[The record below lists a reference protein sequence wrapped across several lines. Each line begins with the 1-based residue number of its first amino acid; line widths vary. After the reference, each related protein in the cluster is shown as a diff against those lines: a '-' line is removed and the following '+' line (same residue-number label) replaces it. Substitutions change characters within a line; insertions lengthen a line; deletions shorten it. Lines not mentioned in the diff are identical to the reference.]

1 MARLPWHGPLFPVA
15 GLLAERYAKALE
27 QARGLDCPLDRFS
40 VDRMGWSPQLA
51 ALFGEDYLGADA
63 LRSAIVLSPEQ
74 AEAPPL
80 RRRFSYEAALIELI
94 YLEAKP
100 TLLHLIASEAA
111 LVELDGG
118 LTFCRVPSD
127 LLGITSAL
135 ARIDTPSGTLD
146 STRDLLDL
154 ALDLGERSRLLDDG
168 YIDQMLALVAK
179 VGDPR
184 RRTLPPDLHLPVGSL
199 WADLVGA
206 GPAYVLRPERAQ
218 PIVIAAR
225 PDPGLDPARSTV
237 LALDDPA
244 VIGVLLGAG
253 FLHYRQTLDQARR
266 RLGEL
271 EIDALL
277 GCGEQPDADL
287 NRRRRQIVNSPAV
300 RQALPPL
307 YWELDGV
314 HKRLSNGGPLEPEQL
329 SLEARWALALP
340 TRDAD
345 VMGHLM
351 ARFIR
356 YDYRLLAQHLR
367 RDVQFQWSG
376 YSEAKQRYL
385 ERMFPYI
392 KQGFVQAPEAAAATE
407 QPDEAS
413 QTAPQQEAGDPA

>member
-15 GLLAERYAKALE
+15 GLLAERYAQALQ

-51 ALFGEDYLGADA
+51 ALFGEDYLGAEA
-63 LRSAIVLSPEQ
+63 LRSAIILSPEQ
-74 AEAPPL
+74 GEAPPL

-94 YLEAKP
+94 YIEAKP
-100 TLLHLIASEAA
+100 TLLHLIAGEAV

-118 LTFCRVPSD
+118 LTFCNVPSD
-127 LLGITSAL
+127 LLGITTAL

-154 ALDLGERSRLLDDG
+154 ALELGERSRLLDDG

-199 WADLVGA
+199 WGDLVGA

-225 PDPGLDPARSTV
+225 PDPALDPARTTV

-244 VIGVLLGAG
+244 VIGVLHGAG
-253 FLHYRQTLDQARR
+253 FLHYGRVQEQVRR

-271 EIDALL
+271 EVEALL
-277 GCGEQPDADL
+277 GCGELPEEDL
-287 NRRRRQIVNSPAV
+287 TRRRRQIVNNPAV

-314 HKRLSNGGPLEPEQL
+314 QKRVSHGSPLEPQQL
-329 SLEARWALALP
+329 SVEARWALSLP
-340 TRDAD
+340 VREAD
-345 VMGHLM
+345 VLGHLM
-351 ARFIR
+351 ARFVR

-367 RDVQFQWSG
+367 RDVQFQWAS
-376 YSEAKQRYL
+376 YSQAKRRYL

-392 KQGFVQAPEAAAATE
+392 KQGFVQAPEVAVAPE